1 MATTLCLIFLSVS
14 TTTPVTIDTIQK
26 QNVTSA
32 LSQVET
38 TPERPI
44 DPDFEARGPE
54 SQWLPVSV
62 ALWASVYHQRGCPCV
77 PWLENMAWP
86 VIRKQQSN
94 MDVTDRMWRRK
105 ELTEIKGDNLNIF
118 CVDNIS
124 YNQYIKS
131 YITSFSYNMKS

>member
-44 DPDFEARGPE
+44 DPDFEARGLE

-124 YNQYIKS
+124 YNQHIKS

>member
-32 LSQVET
+32 LNQVET

-54 SQWLPVSV
+54 SQ
-62 ALWASVYHQRGCPCV
+62 
-77 PWLENMAWP
+77 
-86 VIRKQQSN
+86 
-94 MDVTDRMWRRK
+94 
-105 ELTEIKGDNLNIF
+105 
-118 CVDNIS
+118 
-124 YNQYIKS
+124 
-131 YITSFSYNMKS
+131 

>member
-32 LSQVET
+32 LSQVKT

-54 SQWLPVSV
+54 SQ
-62 ALWASVYHQRGCPCV
+62 
-77 PWLENMAWP
+77 
-86 VIRKQQSN
+86 
-94 MDVTDRMWRRK
+94 
-105 ELTEIKGDNLNIF
+105 
-118 CVDNIS
+118 
-124 YNQYIKS
+124 
-131 YITSFSYNMKS
+131 